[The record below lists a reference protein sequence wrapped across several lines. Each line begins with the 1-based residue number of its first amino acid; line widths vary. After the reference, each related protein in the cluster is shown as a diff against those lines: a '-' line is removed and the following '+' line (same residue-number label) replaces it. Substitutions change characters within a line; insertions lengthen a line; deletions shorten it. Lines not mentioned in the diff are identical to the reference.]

1 MYFIIISSIYKP
13 YSKVLRSAVLET
25 MECIVIN
32 LILTYQGRKTV
43 LKMGCEGNLNKY
55 GWEGGVLKQ
64 MNKSKI
70 E

>member
-1 MYFIIISSIYKP
+1 MES
-13 YSKVLRSAVLET
+13 